1 MFPGIEIFGLDLYI
15 VLILVGIIGA
25 LVSLRYLSDKMN
37 IDVKLYN
44 FVLLVAVI
52 AILVGY
58 GSAVLFQSYYNY
70 QATGEWDWK
79 AGATFYGGLIGGALG
94 FFAVYFGVG
103 HFKFKESKVHIT
115 QLFKVCNAAIAS
127 VVVAHAFGRIG
138 CLFAGCC
145 YGKESDS
152 WLATRQFIHGE
163 WVSVLPVQLYEA
175 LFLFAFFAVM
185 LYLLVKKQNEYNLS
199 IYLIGY
205 GVWRF
210 LIEYLRGDDERG
222 ETIVKIFS
230 PSQFTALIMIVL
242 GIALIFIYK
251 YWLKDFLDKF
261 QTKVEVQP
269 QTQQE

>member
-1 MFPGIEIFGLDLYI
+1 
-15 VLILVGIIGA
+15 
-25 LVSLRYLSDKMN
+25 
-37 IDVKLYN
+37 
-44 FVLLVAVI
+44 
-52 AILVGY
+52 
-58 GSAVLFQSYYNY
+58 
-70 QATGEWDWK
+70 
-79 AGATFYGGLIGGALG
+79 
-94 FFAVYFGVG
+94 
-103 HFKFKESKVHIT
+103 
-115 QLFKVCNAAIAS
+115 
-127 VVVAHAFGRIG
+127 
-138 CLFAGCC
+138 
-145 YGKESDS
+145 
-152 WLATRQFIHGE
+152 
-163 WVSVLPVQLYEA
+163 
-175 LFLFAFFAVM
+175 M